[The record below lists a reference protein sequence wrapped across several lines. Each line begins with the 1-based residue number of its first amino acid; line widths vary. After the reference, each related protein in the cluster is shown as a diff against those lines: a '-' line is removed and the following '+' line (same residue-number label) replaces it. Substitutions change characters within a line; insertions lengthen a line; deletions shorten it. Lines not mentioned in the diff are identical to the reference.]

1 MTERLLIAYD
11 GSTAAKAAV
20 ATAARLFPGSDAV
33 VAYARHPIEGMA
45 AHLEGHPEIDEIRRL
60 DEATLDA
67 SERVAVDGAKLAA
80 DHGLAARPEVVSGL
94 QSVTEALLDAAAAAG
109 ATVVVLG
116 SRGRG
121 GLRSALLGSTSAG
134 VLHHTTL
141 PVLVV
146 NGTA

>member
-1 MTERLLIAYD
+1 
-11 GSTAAKAAV
+11 
-20 ATAARLFPGSDAV
+20 
-33 VAYARHPIEGMA
+33 MA
-45 AHLEGHPEIDEIRRL
+45 AHLEGHPEIEELRRL
-60 DEATLDA
+60 DDATLDA
-67 SERVAVDGAKLAA
+67 SERVAVEGAKLAA

-109 ATVVVLG
+109 TTVVVLG

-134 VLHHTTL
+134 VLHHTAL

-146 NGTA
+146 NVT